1 MIFTIRQNSKLPSL
15 RMKLYRDGRDDY
27 NRFDDLLENSVI
39 TFAMK
44 DEKTGIYKVANKEA
58 KIILKD
64 PCDINSKKEYYIVY
78 DFTTDDTDKPGVY
91 LGQFK
96 ITFLNDCLQTNG
108 DLIVPIAEELYIHV
122 IDSFVKSDIKYI
134 N

>member
-1 MIFTIRQNSKLPSL
+1 MR
-15 RMKLYRDGRDDY
+15 LYRDGRNDY
-27 NRFDDLLENSVI
+27 NHFEDLLENSVI

-58 KIILKD
+58 NIILKN

-78 DFTTDDTDKPGVY
+78 DFTTDDTNKPGIY
-91 LGQFK
+91 LGQYK
-96 ITFLNDCLQTNG
+96 VTFLNDCMQTNG
-108 DLIVPIAEELYIHV
+108 DLIVPISEELYIHV
-122 IDSFVKSDIKYI
+122 IDSFIKSDIKYI

>member
-15 RMKLYRDGRDDY
+15 RMKLYRDGRNDY

-78 DFTTDDTDKPGVY
+78 DFTTDDTNKPGIY

-96 ITFLNDCLQTNG
+96 ITFLNDCVQTNG

>member
-15 RMKLYRDGRDDY
+15 RMRLYRDVRNDY
-27 NRFDDLLENSVI
+27 NHFEDLLENSVI

-58 KIILKD
+58 NIILKN

-78 DFTTDDTDKPGVY
+78 DFTTDDTNKPGIY

-96 ITFLNDCLQTNG
+96 VTFLNDCMQTNG
-108 DLIVPIAEELYIHV
+108 DLIVPISEELYIHV
-122 IDSFVKSDIKYI
+122 IDSFIKSDIKYI

>member
-15 RMKLYRDGRDDY
+15 RMKLYRDGRNDY
-27 NRFDDLLENSVI
+27 NRFEDLLENSTI

-78 DFTTDDTDKPGVY
+78 DFTTDDTNKPGIY

>member
-15 RMKLYRDGRDDY
+15 RMKLYRDGRNDY

-78 DFTTDDTDKPGVY
+78 DFTTDDTNKPGIY

-96 ITFLNDCLQTNG
+96 ITFLNDCIQTNG

>member
-15 RMKLYRDGRDDY
+15 RMRLYRDGRNDY
-27 NRFDDLLENSVI
+27 NRFEELLENSVI

-44 DEKTGIYKVANKEA
+44 DEKTGIYKIANKEA
-58 KIILKD
+58 KIVLKD

-78 DFTTDDTDKPGVY
+78 DFTADDTNKPGIY
-91 LGQFK
+91 MAQFK
-96 ITFLNDCLQTNG
+96 ITFLNSQLQPDG
-108 DLIVPIAEELYIHV
+108 ELIAPIAEELYVHV
-122 IDSFVKSDIKYI
+122 IDSFIKSDVRYI

>member
-15 RMKLYRDGRDDY
+15 RMKLYRDGRNDY
-27 NRFDDLLENSVI
+27 NRFEELLENSVI

-58 KIILKD
+58 KIVLKD

-78 DFTTDDTDKPGVY
+78 DFTTDDTNKPGVY
-91 LGQFK
+91 IGQFK
-96 ITFLNDCLQTNG
+96 ITFLNSQLQPNG
-108 DLIVPIAEELYIHV
+108 ELITPIAEELYIHV
-122 IDSFVKSDIKYI
+122 IDSFIKRTT
-134 N
+134 NSSN

>member
-15 RMKLYRDGRDDY
+15 RMKLYRDGRNDY
-27 NRFDDLLENSVI
+27 NRFEELLENSII

-58 KIILKD
+58 KIVLKD

-78 DFTTDDTDKPGVY
+78 DFTTDDTNKPGVY
-91 LGQFK
+91 IGQFK
-96 ITFLNDCLQTNG
+96 ITFLNSQLQPNG
-108 DLIVPIAEELYIHV
+108 ELITPIAEELYIHV
-122 IDSFVKSDIKYI
+122 IDSFIKSDVKYI

>member
-15 RMKLYRDGRDDY
+15 RMRLYRDGRNDY
-27 NRFDDLLENSVI
+27 NHFEDLLENSVI

-58 KIILKD
+58 NIILKN

-78 DFTTDDTDKPGVY
+78 DFTTDDSNKPGIY

-96 ITFLNDCLQTNG
+96 VTFLNDCMQTNG
-108 DLIVPIAEELYIHV
+108 DLIVPISEELYIHV
-122 IDSFVKSDIKYI
+122 IDSFIKSDIKYI

>member
-15 RMKLYRDGRDDY
+15 RMKLYRDGRNDY

-78 DFTTDDTDKPGVY
+78 DFTTDDTNKPGVY

-96 ITFLNDCLQTNG
+96 ITFLNDCIQTNG